1 MPETSFR
8 THVAK
13 GSRQQEKQWHVL
25 DATDQ
30 TLGRLASRIA
40 GILSGKRRPD
50 FSPNLDM
57 GDFVVVVNAERI
69 AVTGRKREQKMYYR
83 HSGYPGGLR
92 EKTLQ
97 TQLDEHPDRVLR
109 LAVKGMLPR
118 NKIGRRS
125 LRRLHVY
132 AGPEHPHAAQLGNS
146 SKEE

>member
-1 MPETSFR
+1 MPEASFR

-13 GSRQQEKQWHVL
+13 RAQQQEKRWHVL

-40 GILSGKRRPD
+40 GLLSGKRRAD

-57 GDFVVVVNAERI
+57 GDFVVVINAERI
-69 AVTGRKREQKMYYR
+69 AVTGRKREQKVYYR

-97 TQLDEHPDRVLR
+97 TQLDEHPERVLQ

-132 AGPEHPHAAQLGNS
+132 AGPQHPHAAQLSNS
-146 SKEE
+146 KKEE

>member
-1 MPETSFR
+1 MSDRFR
-8 THVAK
+8 THVAN
-13 GSRQQEKQWHVL
+13 RAQQQGKQWHLL

-40 GILSGKRRPD
+40 GILSGKRRAD

-57 GDFVVVVNAERI
+57 GDFVVVINAERI
-69 AVTGRKREQKMYYR
+69 SVTGRKREQKVYYR

-97 TQLDEHPDRVLR
+97 AQLDEHPDRVLR

-132 AGPEHPHAAQLGNS
+132 AGPQHPHAAQLS
-146 SKEE
+146 SSNEEE

>member
-1 MPETSFR
+1 MPEASFR

-13 GSRQQEKQWHVL
+13 RAQQQEKQWHVL

-40 GILSGKRRPD
+40 GILSGKRRAD

-69 AVTGRKREQKMYYR
+69 AVTGRKREQKIYYR

-97 TQLDEHPDRVLR
+97 AQLDEHPDRVLR
-109 LAVKGMLPR
+109 SAVKGMLPR
-118 NKIGRRS
+118 NKVGRRS

-132 AGPEHPHAAQLGNS
+132 AGPEHPHAAQLGS
-146 SKEE
+146 STEEE

>member
-1 MPETSFR
+1 MPESYR
-8 THVAK
+8 THVAN
-13 GSRQQEKQWHVL
+13 RAQQQAKQWHLL

-40 GILSGKRRPD
+40 GMLSGKRRAD

-57 GDFVVVVNAERI
+57 GDFVVVINAERI
-69 AVTGRKREQKMYYR
+69 AVTGRKREQKVYYR

-97 TQLDEHPDRVLR
+97 AQLDEHPDRVLR

-132 AGPEHPHAAQLGNS
+132 AGPEHPHAAQLGS
-146 SKEE
+146 SNEED

>member
-1 MPETSFR
+1 MSDSFR
-8 THVAK
+8 THVAN
-13 GSRQQEKQWHVL
+13 RAQQQGKQWHLL

-40 GILSGKRRPD
+40 GILSGKRRAD

-57 GDFVVVVNAERI
+57 GDFVVVINAERI
-69 AVTGRKREQKMYYR
+69 SVTGRKREQKVYYR

-92 EKTLQ
+92 EKSLQ
-97 TQLDEHPDRVLR
+97 AQLDEHPDRVLR

-132 AGPEHPHAAQLGNS
+132 AGSQHPHAAQLNS
-146 SKEE
+146 SNEED

>member
-1 MPETSFR
+1 MPESFR

-13 GSRQQEKQWHVL
+13 RAQQQDKQWHLL

-40 GILSGKRRPD
+40 GILSGKRRAD

-57 GDFVVVVNAERI
+57 GDFVVVINAERI
-69 AVTGRKREQKMYYR
+69 AVTGRKREQKVYYR

-97 TQLDEHPDRVLR
+97 AQLDQHPDRVLR

-132 AGPEHPHAAQLGNS
+132 AGTQHPHAAQLHS
-146 SKEE
+146 SNEEE

>member
-1 MPETSFR
+1 MPEPSFR

-13 GSRQQEKQWHVL
+13 RAEQQQKQWHLL

-40 GILSGKRRPD
+40 GILTGKRRTD
-50 FSPNLDM
+50 YSPNLDM

-69 AVTGRKREQKMYYR
+69 AVTGRKREQKVYYR

-92 EKTLQ
+92 SKTLQ
-97 TQLDEHPDRVLR
+97 SQLDEHPDRVIQ

-132 AGPEHPHAAQLGNS
+132 AGPEHPHGAQLGDS

>member
-1 MPETSFR
+1 MSEPSFR

-13 GSRQQEKQWHVL
+13 RAQQQDKQWHVL

-40 GILSGKRRPD
+40 GILSGKRRAD

-132 AGPEHPHAAQLGNS
+132 AGPEHPHAAQLS
-146 SKEE
+146 SSSEEE

>member
-1 MPETSFR
+1 MPERYR
-8 THVAK
+8 THVAN
-13 GSRQQEKQWHVL
+13 RAQQQDQQWHLL

-40 GILSGKRRPD
+40 GILSGKRRAD

-69 AVTGRKREQKMYYR
+69 AVTGRKREQKVYYR

-97 TQLDEHPDRVLR
+97 TQLDEHPDRVLK

-132 AGPEHPHAAQLGNS
+132 AGPDHPHAAQLNS
-146 SKEE
+146 SNEEG

>member
-1 MPETSFR
+1 MSNRFR
-8 THVAK
+8 THVAD
-13 GSRQQEKQWHVL
+13 RAQQQGKQWHLL

-40 GILSGKRRPD
+40 GILSGKRRAD

-57 GDFVVVVNAERI
+57 GDFVVVINAERI
-69 AVTGRKREQKMYYR
+69 SVTGRKREQKVYYR

-97 TQLDEHPDRVLR
+97 AQLDEHPDRVLR

-132 AGPEHPHAAQLGNS
+132 AGPQHPHAAQLS
-146 SKEE
+146 SSNEEE

>member
-1 MPETSFR
+1 MPKSFR
-8 THVAK
+8 THVAD
-13 GSRQQEKQWHVL
+13 RAQQQDKQWHLL

-40 GILSGKRRPD
+40 GILSGKRRAD

-57 GDFVVVVNAERI
+57 GDFVVVINAERI
-69 AVTGRKREQKMYYR
+69 SVTGRKREQKVYYR

-97 TQLDEHPDRVLR
+97 AQLDEHPDRVLR

-132 AGPEHPHAAQLGNS
+132 AGSQHPHAAQLNS
-146 SKEE
+146 SNEED

>member
-1 MPETSFR
+1 MPKSFR
-8 THVAK
+8 THVAD
-13 GSRQQEKQWHVL
+13 RAQQQVKQWHLL

-40 GILSGKRRPD
+40 GILSGKRRAD

-57 GDFVVVVNAERI
+57 GDFVVVINAERI
-69 AVTGRKREQKMYYR
+69 SVTGRKREQKVYYR

-97 TQLDEHPDRVLR
+97 AQLDEHPDRVLR

-132 AGPEHPHAAQLGNS
+132 AGSQHPHAAQLNS
-146 SKEE
+146 SNEED

>member
-1 MPETSFR
+1 MPESFR

-13 GSRQQEKQWHVL
+13 RAQQQDKQWHLL

-40 GILSGKRRPD
+40 GMLSGKRRAD

-57 GDFVVVVNAERI
+57 GDFVVVINAERI
-69 AVTGRKREQKMYYR
+69 AVTGRKREQKVYYR

-97 TQLDEHPDRVLR
+97 AQLDQYPDRVLR

-132 AGPEHPHAAQLGNS
+132 AGPQHPHAAQLS
-146 SKEE
+146 STNEEE

>member
-1 MPETSFR
+1 MPDSFR
-8 THVAK
+8 THVAN
-13 GSRQQEKQWHVL
+13 RAQQQGKQWHLL

-40 GILSGKRRPD
+40 GILSGKRRAD

-57 GDFVVVVNAERI
+57 GDFVVVINAERI
-69 AVTGRKREQKMYYR
+69 SVTGRKREQKVYYR

-97 TQLDEHPDRVLR
+97 AQLDEHPDRVLR

-132 AGPEHPHAAQLGNS
+132 AGPQHPHAAQLS
-146 SKEE
+146 SSNEEE

>member
-1 MPETSFR
+1 MPKSFR
-8 THVAK
+8 THVAD
-13 GSRQQEKQWHVL
+13 RAQQQDKQWHLL

-40 GILSGKRRPD
+40 GILSGKRRAD

-57 GDFVVVVNAERI
+57 GDFVVVINAERI
-69 AVTGRKREQKMYYR
+69 SVTGRKREQKVYYR

-97 TQLDEHPDRVLR
+97 AQLDEHPDRVLR

-132 AGPEHPHAAQLGNS
+132 AGSRHPHAAQLNS
-146 SKEE
+146 SNEED

>member
-1 MPETSFR
+1 MPKSFR
-8 THVAK
+8 THVAD
-13 GSRQQEKQWHVL
+13 RAQQQDKQWHLL

-40 GILSGKRRPD
+40 GILSGKRRAD

-57 GDFVVVVNAERI
+57 GDFVVVINAERI
-69 AVTGRKREQKMYYR
+69 SVTGRKREQKVYYR

-97 TQLDEHPDRVLR
+97 AQLDEHPDRVLR

-132 AGPEHPHAAQLGNS
+132 AGSQHPHAAQLNS
-146 SKEE
+146 SNEKD

>member
-1 MPETSFR
+1 MPERFR
-8 THVAK
+8 THVAN
-13 GSRQQEKQWHVL
+13 RAQQQDKQWHLL

-40 GILSGKRRPD
+40 GILSGKRRAD

-57 GDFVVVVNAERI
+57 GDFVVVINAERI
-69 AVTGRKREQKMYYR
+69 AVTGRKREQKVYYR

-97 TQLDEHPDRVLR
+97 AQLDEHPDRVLQ

-132 AGPEHPHAAQLGNS
+132 AGSQHPHAAQLS
-146 SKEE
+146 SSNEED

>member
-1 MPETSFR
+1 MSKSFR
-8 THVAK
+8 THVAN
-13 GSRQQEKQWHVL
+13 RAQQQDKQWHLL

-40 GILSGKRRPD
+40 GILSGKRRTD
-50 FSPNLDM
+50 FSPNLDV
-57 GDFVVVVNAERI
+57 GDFVVVINAERI
-69 AVTGRKREQKMYYR
+69 AVTGRKREQKVYYR

-92 EKTLQ
+92 EMTLQ
-97 TQLDEHPDRVLR
+97 AQLDEHPDRVLR

-132 AGPEHPHAAQLGNS
+132 AGPQHPHAAQLS
-146 SKEE
+146 SPSEEE

>member
-1 MPETSFR
+1 MSEPSFR

-13 GSRQQEKQWHVL
+13 GAQQQEKQWHVL

-40 GILSGKRRPD
+40 GILSGKRRAD

-69 AVTGRKREQKMYYR
+69 AVTGRKREQKVYYR

-97 TQLDEHPDRVLR
+97 VQLDEHPDRVLQ

-132 AGPEHPHAAQLGNS
+132 AGPDHPHAAQLGNS

>member
-1 MPETSFR
+1 MPNSFR
-8 THVAK
+8 THVAD
-13 GSRQQEKQWHVL
+13 RAQQQDKQWHLL

-40 GILSGKRRPD
+40 GILSGKRRAD
-50 FSPNLDM
+50 YSPNLDL

-69 AVTGRKREQKMYYR
+69 SVTGRKREQKVYYR

-97 TQLDEHPDRVLR
+97 AQLDEHPDRVLR

-132 AGPEHPHAAQLGNS
+132 AGPQHPHAAQLS
-146 SKEE
+146 SSNEED